1 MTIKEYLQYIEIIN
15 RSDLKEKEKIA
26 LIKFFILEDENELYF
41 GGKK

>member
-1 MTIKEYLQYIEIIN
+1 MKESVKERILEIIN
-15 RSDLKEKEKIA
+15 RTDLKDKEKIA